1 LRLESPA
8 EITGGG
14 WVSSKDIRKG
24 YGNEEGR
31 MIACAGEADEL
42 EDERDSD
49 NDSKSETGE
58 DNLTRDDSSVMDE
71 DVDSED
77 AEEDER

>member
-1 LRLESPA
+1 
-8 EITGGG
+8 
-14 WVSSKDIRKG
+14 
-24 YGNEEGR
+24 